1 MSSAST
7 RPASAK
13 SRLWVWVA
21 IAAAGLGIALAVPR
35 AGVPTF
41 YVSLLTQTWI
51 YAIVAM
57 SLDLL
62 IGFTGLVNFAQA
74 AFFGAGAYAVAIA
87 ATRYNV
93 TGFFPGVGLGILA
106 GLVSAAVFSLV
117 ALRAEGV
124 GFIIITIA
132 LNQILW
138 GLAYQWVSMSGGDN
152 GITGFLR
159 PPVGPIDVSGN
170 AGFYH
175 LCLIVLIVILA
186 LLIAVV
192 RSPFGLVLRGVRET
206 PRRMRA
212 LGYNVWLYRYLAMLL
227 AGGIA
232 GLAGVLFAWYN
243 QFVGPGD
250 LSLDLSTQLLII
262 VILGGIGTLYGQVVS
277 AAIVVF
283 LSNGLSAVTQRWE
296 LILGAVYFIIVM
308 YAPDGLMGLGYRFL
322 RRLQGKRTKPAPIEQ
337 QVLGTL
343 GEET

>member
-1 MSSAST
+1 MIARASW
-7 RPASAK
+7 K
-13 SRLWVWVA
+13 WVA
-21 IAAAGLGIALAVPR
+21 IAAIGLAVGLVLPR

-62 IGFTGLVNFAQA
+62 VGFTGLVSFAQS
-74 AFFGAGAYAVAIA
+74 AFFGAGAYGVAIA
-87 ATRYNV
+87 ATRFAHTDFL
-93 TGFFPGVGLGILA
+93 TGIIIGLLA
-106 GLVSAAVFSLV
+106 GALVAGIFGLV

-132 LNQILW
+132 LNQIMW

-152 GITGFLR
+152 GITGFIR
-159 PPVGPIDVSGN
+159 PKVGPFDVSGN
-170 AGFYH
+170 AGFYYV
-175 LCLIVLIVILA
+175 CLVFLILMLA
-186 LLIAVV
+186 LLVAIT

-212 LGYNVWLYRYLAMLL
+212 LGYNVWLYRYLAML
-227 AGGIA
+227 IA
-232 GLAGVLFAWYN
+232 GAVAGVAGVLFAWYN

-250 LSLDLSTQLLII
+250 LDLALSTQLLII
-262 VILGGIGTLYGQVVS
+262 VILGGIGTLYGQILG

-283 LSNGLSAVTQRWE
+283 LSNGLSALTQRWE

-308 YAPDGLMGLGYRFL
+308 YAPDGLMGLG
-322 RRLQGKRTKPAPIEQ
+322 RRILKRAP
-337 QVLGTL
+337 
-343 GEET
+343 